1 MGASTVQYTQANY
14 GNLGKW
20 FGDKVKSAASMAAEE
35 RKYAKEHADQQRKE
49 GVPEEEIKKT
59 GKGYFFGK
67 ALSHEFGGD
76 LIRRTR
82 GTFSNDP
89 SDTEDP
95 ALTKRQRFSNL
106 VRGGDVVTPQPYKQL
121 ELDLGNTGGKDKQV
135 NVEDK
140 KLKSWLTVAFDGV
153 EKSYQTIADKLSNLS
168 KEEKGTNDE
177 QVKTQRLITKVT
189 SGITTVKNFFNK
201 NNKIQEEQN
210 KIESQQLE
218 FNLDQSNAGEMQ
230 QRENQLEVQKNS
242 ADVQQVDDPYI
253 QQNEDDEGGGKRSL
267 LDRMMDFDS
276 NRYGRPRRRGFKR
289 RYARRKLNN
298 FKRGLGRGARGLR
311 RRGQVGIGRAL
322 RRFKLSEGGTAAP
335 NITNNIDQSTEVQTP
350 QAQNNI
356 VPLSK
361 AVEPK
366 TITKPVPNVKAKTKL
381 ARGGIVDNPTTTLLS
396 PGQSVIPLNRNN
408 PVASAFKQ
416 QKQSNKKDPAGK
428 RIGDQLATA
437 LQLPAQ
443 AAGGLLLS
451 TMASVFKKLGGVGQM
466 IAPFFTQLFRPL
478 ATVFGLPATVVG
490 SLLGGGPAAA
500 ATLDSKDIAD
510 FLKGG
515 GKGTG
520 SGGKKGGGGGG
531 GGGGNPPGATPGSLI
546 ADIQADVG
554 KSAADM
560 KGEISSSGASGIVD
574 PTKDAWC
581 AAYVNSQL
589 KRNGIQGSGS
599 PAADSFE
606 KWGTPV
612 DKNNIQPGDIIVGD
626 YGGGSRSHV
635 MFANGTPKGGYVD
648 LIGGNQSGK
657 VTAGSIALSKIDY
670 VRRAST
676 GNVTTPTV
684 AKNLTNPQPASTPTA
699 PRSPA
704 PKSNRPSTS
713 VVNTGGG
720 SSKAKPAPEIDPIG
734 VASGLLSLSTTNPVS
749 LLYKVHW

>member
-1 MGASTVQYTQANY
+1 
-14 GNLGKW
+14 
-20 FGDKVKSAASMAAEE
+20 MAAEE
-35 RKYAKEHADQQRKE
+35 RKYAKEHAEQQRKE

-168 KEEKGTNDE
+168 KEDKDTNDE
-177 QVKTQRLITKVT
+177 QVKTHRLITKVT
-189 SGITTVKNFFNK
+189 SGLTTVKNFFNK

-218 FNLDQSNAGEMQ
+218 LSLDQSNADEMK

-242 ADVQQVDDPYI
+242 DSVQQVNDPYT
-253 QQNEDDEGGGKRSL
+253 QQDGEDEEGGGKRNL
-267 LDRMMDFDS
+267 LDRMLDFDMD
-276 NRYGRPRRRGFKR
+276 RRGRFRKKGFKR
-289 RYARRKLNN
+289 RYARRKFNN
-298 FKRGLGRGARGLR
+298 FKRGLGRRTRRLR
-311 RRGQVGIGRAL
+311 RRGRVGFGRAL

-361 AVEPK
+361 AIEPK

-408 PVASAFKQ
+408 PVAAAFKQ
-416 QKQSNKKDPAGK
+416 QKQSNNNKKDPAGK
-428 RIGDQLATA
+428 RMGDQLATA

-451 TMASVFKKLGGVGQM
+451 TMASVFKRLGGVGQM

-515 GKGTG
+515 KD
-520 SGGKKGGGGGG
+520 SGKKRKGGSGGGG
-531 GGGGNPPGATPGSLI
+531 GGGGNPPSSTPGSLM
-546 ADIQADVG
+546 ADVQADLG
-554 KSAADM
+554 KSASDM

-606 KWGTPV
+606 KWGSPV

-657 VTAGSIALSKIDY
+657 VSAGSIALSKIDY

-676 GNVTTPTV
+676 GNVTVATKPT
-684 AKNLTNPQPASTPTA
+684 TNPQPASKPVAPNTKPSSANKPT
-699 PRSPA
+699 
-704 PKSNRPSTS
+704 TT
-713 VVNTGGG
+713 VVNSGG
-720 SSKAKPAPEIDPIG
+720 SSKPKSPPATLDPIG
-734 VASGLLSLSTTNPVS
+734 AVSGLISLSTTNPVS